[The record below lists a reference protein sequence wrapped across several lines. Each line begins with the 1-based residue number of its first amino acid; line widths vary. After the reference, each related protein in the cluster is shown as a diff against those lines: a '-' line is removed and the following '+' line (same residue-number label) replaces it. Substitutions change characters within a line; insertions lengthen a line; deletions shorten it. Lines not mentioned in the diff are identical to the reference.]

1 MEWMRSDWLA
11 EEHRRKFKPTAHTLV
26 QSLEIYA
33 QKRDTYREQ
42 FESIK
47 VSAQ

>member
-1 MEWMRSDWLA
+1 MEWMRANWLT
-11 EEHRRKFKPTAHTLV
+11 EEHRRKFEPTVDALM

-42 FESIK
+42 FEAIK
-47 VSAQ
+47 VSVR